1 MTLHGTVPEL
11 GKISKN
17 LLTAKLVVAIR
28 AVVVEMWYRVVVVT
42 VQWWLWYRRLV
53 AATDGLW

>member
-17 LLTAKLVVAIR
+17 LLAAKLVVAIQ